1 MIALFEDAGFV
12 LGGYALT
19 FTAVGALVWRLIVSG
34 KRLGRQVSDDDKY
47 WT

>member
-1 MIALFEDAGFV
+1 MEHAGFI

-19 FTAVGALVWRLIVSG
+19 FTVVASVAWRVVHAGRRHGAHLP
-34 KRLGRQVSDDDKY
+34 DDDKY